1 MGVRGDYPHVR
12 FLLSAI
18 FPNCGTG
25 SAETGK
31 WRTSGT
37 HSGHQ
42 LGAPLYGTPY
52 FVSEVPMLFVPAVSA
67 GRSPRGLFFQGA
79 TLEPH
84 PRLTS
89 DSCSFRG
96 PGAQAADT
104 HLPPLLALQHTS
116 CGPGAASACPCS
128 VTTAH
133 GHLGSTQ
140 HGTLCLKG
148 ALQPPWRAGVTHPF
162 LQMQKLKLRERACTL
177 CWHELRV

>member
-1 MGVRGDYPHVR
+1 MSGFCCQPFSQTVEPA
-12 FLLSAI
+12 LLKLAGGG
-18 FPNCGTG
+18 PLAHT
-25 SAETGK
+25 
-31 WRTSGT
+31 R
-37 HSGHQ
+37 GHQ

-84 PRLTS
+84 SRLTS

-133 GHLGSTQ
+133 GHLV
-140 HGTLCLKG
+140 
-148 ALQPPWRAGVTHPF
+148 ALNMGRYV
-162 LQMQKLKLRERACTL
+162 LREPCSRPGEQVSHTHFCR
-177 CWHELRV
+177 CRN